1 MNALH
6 PVQKSNISPLEYR
19 QLNEINSVMFAKIKS
34 SNFIDALQL
43 ELIPYN
49 KSSSKGIL
57 KDDKGSV
64 CAIME
69 RKIPDNQN
77 QVYWLGLND
86 LPYGQYTLELL
97 QAEEE
102 MKMNLV
108 KRV

>member
-1 MNALH
+1 
-6 PVQKSNISPLEYR
+6 
-19 QLNEINSVMFAKIKS
+19 
-34 SNFIDALQL
+34 
-43 ELIPYN
+43 
-49 KSSSKGIL
+49 
-57 KDDKGSV
+57 
-64 CAIME
+64 ME

-77 QVYWLGLND
+77 QVYWPGLND